1 MLAGREQDT
10 SMAYANLLTEIR
22 DRVLYL
28 TLNRPEKLN
37 ALTLGVMDDLIHAV
51 KAAQADDAVGCIL
64 VAGAGR
70 AFCSG
75 WDLTPPAAGGRVGH
89 GDRSPEEMTLREDLD
104 ALSARSGRWSTLW
117 TSTKP
122 IVAKVHGY
130 CLAGGTDL
138 ALHCDLILA
147 AEDAEFGFPA
157 VRSMGSPSTH
167 MWTYLVGPQWAK
179 RLLLTGRRIDGR
191 TAERIGLV
199 VEAVPAAELDRA
211 AHALAADI
219 AQVPYDLLAQN
230 KSICNK
236 AIELMGRSL
245 LQELARESDA
255 MAHRSPAAQEFA
267 RIAARDGLKAAL
279 AWQDRGGGR

>member
-1 MLAGREQDT
+1 MDT
-10 SMAYANLLTEIR
+10 HPPENEMKPELVQSEVR

-37 ALTLGVMDDLIHAV
+37 ALTADLMNQLLICVAEAQGDDR
-51 KAAQADDAVGCIL
+51 VGCI
-64 VAGAGR
+64 VIQGAGR

-75 WDLTPPAAGGRVGH
+75 WDLTPPSTSNDGDEASGH
-89 GDRSPEEMTLREDLD
+89 GTKPPEEMTIREDID
-104 ALSARSGRWSTLW
+104 ALNARSARWNTLW

-122 IVAKVHGY
+122 IIAKVHGY

-138 ALHCDLILA
+138 VLNCDMMICDEEA
-147 AEDAEFGFPA
+147 QFGFPA

-179 RLLLTGRRIDGR
+179 RLLLTG
-191 TAERIGLV
+191 ERIGGQKAEQIGLAMQ
-199 VEAVPAAELDRA
+199 AVPTESLDETV
-211 AHALAADI
+211 HALASNI
-219 AQVPYDLLAQN
+219 SSVPYDLLAQN

-236 AIELMGRSL
+236 AIELMGRTL

-255 MAHRSPAAQEFA
+255 IAHKSPAAREFS
-267 RIAARDGLKAAL
+267 RIAQSEGLEAAL
-279 AWQDRGGGR
+279 AWQNR

>member
-1 MLAGREQDT
+1 
-10 SMAYANLLTEIR
+10 MAYENLLTEER
-22 DRVLYL
+22 DRVAYL

-37 ALTLGVMDDLIHAV
+37 ALTMGLMDELLHAA
-51 KAAQADDAVGCIL
+51 KAAEADDAVGCVVIQ
-64 VAGAGR
+64 GAGR

-75 WDLTPPAAGGRVGH
+75 WDLTPPTAKGDTGH
-89 GDRSPEEMTLREDLD
+89 GNRAPAEMTLREDLD
-104 ALSARSGRWSTLW
+104 SLNDRSGRWSRLW
-117 TSTKP
+117 TLNKP
-122 IVAKVHGY
+122 IIVKVQGY

-138 ALHCDLILA
+138 ALNCDLIVA
-147 AEDAEFGFPA
+147 AEEARFGFPA

-179 RLLLTGRRIDGR
+179 RLLLTGEQIDGR

-199 VEAVPAAELDRA
+199 VETVPGVDLDETVHR
-211 AHALAADI
+211 LATNI

-236 AIELMGRSL
+236 AIEMMGRTL

-255 MAHRSPAAQEFA
+255 MAHRSPAAQEFG
-267 RIAARDGLKAAL
+267 RIASREGLQAAL
-279 AWQDRGGGR
+279 AWQRDGGR

>member
-1 MLAGREQDT
+1 
-10 SMAYANLLTEIR
+10 MASENVLHETR

-37 ALTLGVMDDLIHAV
+37 AITTDLMNALLDHVAE
-51 KAAQADDAVGCIL
+51 AQTDETVGCL
-64 VAGAGR
+64 VIQGAGR

-75 WDLTPPAAGGRVGH
+75 WDLTPPSSHAGQGEGSAEATGH
-89 GDRSPEEMTLREDLD
+89 GARPPEEMTIREDID
-104 ALSARSGRWSTLW
+104 ALNARSGRWSTLW

-122 IVAKVHGY
+122 IVVKVHGY

-138 ALHCDLILA
+138 ALNCDMIVA
-147 AEDAEFGFPA
+147 TEDAEFGFPA

-167 MWTYLVGPQWAK
+167 MWTYMVGPQWAK
-179 RLLLTGRRIDGR
+179 RLLLSGERIDGR

-199 VEAVPAAELDRA
+199 MEAVPPTALDETV
-211 AHALAADI
+211 HALASSI
-219 AQVPYDLLAQN
+219 AKVSYDLLAQN

-236 AIELMGRSL
+236 AIELMGRTM

-255 MAHRSPAAQEFA
+255 IAHKSPAAKEFS
-267 RIAARDGLKAAL
+267 RIAQSEGLEAAL
-279 AWQDRGGGR
+279 AWQNR